1 MYYELSRQFRQVAQY
16 LHLQEVCIDNL
27 VFKLHYVGSVVLFV
41 VYSLLVTIS
50 TYAGDPIDCLTHDH
64 EKQDGSDLGDY
75 LDWYSYTPTHTIY
88 LFDSD

>member
-50 TYAGDPIDCLTHDH
+50 TYAGDPIDCHTREDARA
-64 EKQDGSDLGDY
+64 GYSVMGDY
-75 LDWYSYTPTHTIY
+75 LDW
-88 LFDSD
+88 